1 MAASAFSHA
10 LSVPA
15 LAACRMRRCSAPKR
29 LYSARS
35 FRCCAASICLRISE
49 SLSCTSL
56 RISFCPYHQDR
67 KNAVNLG
74 LLMFCSLLRW
84 GQRESNYLLVYRT
97 IVCSNEN
104 AHASNQGSHQ
114 NIIPHL
120 REPIIFGFLSE
131 EEFVKSKDCKGC
143 NSHKR
148 NKPHCVKDPRHQE
161 LLERIPHNLMCFQL
175 MTHEGYNKPRNNL
188 QSNQP
193 PFS

>member
-1 MAASAFSHA
+1 MWARAAITRQYPWRRAPFRTPFQFPHWRHAGCDDVQRQNDYIPRDHSAAVPQASACGFRKASLA
-10 LSVPA
+10 RLCAFQSPIG
-15 LAACRMRRCSAPKR
+15 LAARA
-29 LYSARS
+29 
-35 FRCCAASICLRISE
+35 
-49 SLSCTSL
+49 
-56 RISFCPYHQDR
+56 H
-67 KNAVNLG
+67 
-74 LLMFCSLLRW
+74 
-84 GQRESNYLLVYRT
+84 LLVYQT

-143 NSHKR
+143 NSNKH
-148 NKPHCVKDPRHQE
+148 NKPHCVKDPRYQE

-193 PFS
+193 P